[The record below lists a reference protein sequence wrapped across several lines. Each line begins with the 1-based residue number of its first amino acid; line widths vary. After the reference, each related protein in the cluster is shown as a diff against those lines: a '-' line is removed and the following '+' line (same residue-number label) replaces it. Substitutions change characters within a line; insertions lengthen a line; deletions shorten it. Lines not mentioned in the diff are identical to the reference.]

1 VIELLAAQAK
11 FSAAAIG
18 AEAIP
23 AAATPA
29 KSSGAM
35 NLSLAIMFPVYHQDQ
50 ALQTSIFQRNP

>member
-1 VIELLAAQAK
+1 VIELPAAHAK
-11 FSAAAIG
+11 FSAAATG

-35 NLSLAIMFPVYHQDQ
+35 NLSLAIMFLVYHQDQ
-50 ALQTSIFQRNP
+50 PIQTSNFQRNP